1 MKLCDRDLVFRKFI
15 DLLSSCSNTAG
26 NPDFANYPENPA
38 LISNPFRSRQT
49 SIASGTSIFS
59 GPKGRQERTYAYT
72 CVCTYIAYVQNDKYR
87 RRAFAHRSRP
97 FSEERDKRRATWTS
111 LSCNTIE
118 RKRQRRE
125 MKAPRGSRSK
135 KRKRDG
141 KGREQ
146 DGDSAGM
153 QQK

>member
-1 MKLCDRDLVFRKFI
+1 MKLIKRKVNSALHKIKRTEIFHCISINNDKMKLCDRDLVFRIFI

-38 LISNPFRSRQT
+38 PISNPFRSRQT

-59 GPKGRQERTYAYT
+59 SPKGRQERTYAYT

-97 FSEERDKRRATWTS
+97 FSEERDKLRAT
-111 LSCNTIE
+111 
-118 RKRQRRE
+118 
-125 MKAPRGSRSK
+125 
-135 KRKRDG
+135 
-141 KGREQ
+141 
-146 DGDSAGM
+146 
-153 QQK
+153 